1 MTPLKTWPARMFRC
15 LISALNWALVLA
27 LITVPMGFGAVYG
40 LLVLLTVWVVFYL
53 VTRLTGRVP
62 GVLDYKWWEFCI
74 VVVLAVLLWYPLW
87 VALFFFNDYYCWI
100 LSIGFWLK
108 TAATQINNCSDPDL
122 SQERALQERCV
133 VFTIFPFHYI
143 HLKT

>member
-1 MTPLKTWPARMFRC
+1 
-15 LISALNWALVLA
+15 
-27 LITVPMGFGAVYG
+27 MGFGAVYG

-87 VALFFFNDYYCWI
+87 VALFFLMMMI
-100 LSIGFWLK
+100 IGFF
-108 TAATQINNCSDPDL
+108 QS
-122 SQERALQERCV
+122 
-133 VFTIFPFHYI
+133 VFG
-143 HLKT
+143 